1 MFGFT
6 FTNTEQIKIPKNK
19 KEHRDKNTLKKL
31 QQYLNSEDLESISN
45 MIENN
50 KLPDELTHSDEFQ
63 DIFIKSIEDTLINN
77 PTFAIFINNEFEVFE
92 ISKKKIQ
99 LQKIQNLL
107 EKSII
112 NLLKTPQTSYNI
124 NQNYKNINNI
134 IKKFYFDTT
143 VINSSDEIQDAFKE
157 FICSALTM
165 GSFQIALDIISATS
179 ISKSLMTDKKV
190 QKTILISIE
199 NAQRHIRMINNENQ
213 KAETEKQI
221 EKIKQYLKNQ

>member
-1 MFGFT
+1 MFGFI
-6 FTNTEQIKIPKNK
+6 FPEQNKIPKNK
-19 KEHRDKNTLKKL
+19 EKQRNQETLKELKQCL
-31 QQYLNSEDLESISN
+31 DSKDMGAISS
-45 MIENN
+45 MLENN

-63 DIFIKSIEDTLINN
+63 DIFIKSIEDALINN

-92 ISKKKIQ
+92 ISKKKIK
-99 LQKIQNLL
+99 LQKTQNLL

-143 VINSSDEIQDAFKE
+143 VIDSSDEIQDAFKK
-157 FICSALTM
+157 FICSALTI